1 MRSASLRA
9 AFGCLLAFLIL
20 VRPAISASLRLSRF
34 TRLLCRFFFV
44 LLSLSVSAEDTN
56 SFKPDAFLSRYCLD
70 CHDGDVKKGD
80 RRLDDLPLKVGTD
93 IAIAER
99 WQEVLHQLQ
108 LGEMPPAKKKQP
120 TDEERRALLAWIE
133 EQLIQAQSSAQDR
146 GGKVVHRRLS
156 RAEYLHTMQDLFGFA
171 SDFDPTTS
179 FPGDEELEG
188 FRNIGSALRT
198 SRHHLEQYL
207 KAADAVLDHAYDLA
221 DVNGKP
227 EAKQWKDSADKL
239 SGLNDAFGLG
249 VINAEK
255 AKGPAYIHLSH
266 GLRNQELIFDSKLF
280 LSRLGDTGV
289 PHSGWYEVEVEATAA
304 NRHHP
309 YGKDLMLGGLTA
321 YYEDMKSYYD
331 ESQPMQL
338 GIGRQG
344 EGIKGNGWRLI
355 PPNIIHATELPDD
368 RYTTVRARIWL
379 DRGTVPY
386 LSWIDGPPKGTRGQ
400 FISTKL
406 YKYDSSVPKIE
417 KQVWANLA
425 LRAERDKLYKH
436 LYQGP
441 EVRVHYWQVT
451 GPMRDDKPHPVRS
464 LLFAK
469 IAPDEKQ
476 IEPKRLQTELQALA
490 SRLFRREVT
499 GEDIAPYASAVQK
512 RLDGKTRY
520 ADAARPVFKALLCS
534 SEFLFLTEFSDED
547 HQTVGQ
553 SDKETNG
560 QPVAPS
566 PHPIVSLSPHQLA
579 TRLSYFL
586 TAGPPD
592 DKLRSI
598 ANKGALDAK
607 AIITETDRLLDSPR
621 GDRFLRLFTEQWL
634 GLNKLGTMP
643 PSKETFPAYHI
654 DRLEP
659 AMKEETW
666 RFIAELIRTNQ
677 PVTALVDADFTYLN
691 AGLARL
697 YGMDQAFEKQLGKRD
712 DNETIRQGDNETTS
726 PKDLGPSDSNPV
738 SPSPPL
744 IVSPS
749 GLLRISLPADSP
761 RRGLL
766 GQASI
771 LTITANG
778 VETSPVKR
786 GVWLLEKLFGTPP
799 SPPPPDVPPIE
810 PDIRGATTIRQQL
823 EKHRSV
829 QACADCHAK
838 IDPLGFAMEA
848 YDPIGH
854 FRSAYPNGAAID
866 TTGEYRG
873 QPINSPADIRA
884 YLTKHPDL
892 LAQNLAHRL
901 LTYALGRPLGFTDQ
915 PALRR
920 LQADWKAKDHTLRE
934 LIHLITTSELMR
946 QP

>member
-1 MRSASLRA
+1 MEYWSAVFELSITPPLHRSCLALFLGMVLSTLHA
-9 AFGCLLAFLIL
+9 AD
-20 VRPAISASLRLSRF
+20 PAPL
-34 TRLLCRFFFV
+34 
-44 LLSLSVSAEDTN
+44 
-56 SFKPDAFLSRYCLD
+56 KPEAFLSRYCLD
-70 CHDGDVKKGD
+70 CHDADVQKGD

-99 WQEVLHQLQ
+99 WQEVLHQIQ

-133 EQLIQAQSSAQDR
+133 EQLIHAQTSAQDR
-146 GGKVVHRRLS
+146 GGQVVHRRLS
-156 RAEYLHTMQDLFGFA
+156 RAEYLHTMQDVFGFA
-171 SDFDPTTS
+171 GDFDPTAS

-188 FRNIGSALRT
+188 FHNIGSALRT

-207 KAADAVLDHAYDLA
+207 KAADAVLDHVYDLA

-227 EAKQWKDSADKL
+227 EAKQWKDSADKMR
-239 SGLNDAFGLG
+239 GLNDAFGLG
-249 VINAEK
+249 VISAEK

-309 YGKDLMLGGLTA
+309 YGKDLMLGGMA
-321 YYEDMKSYYD
+321 PYYKDMKSYYD

-344 EGIKGNGWRLI
+344 EGMKGNGWRLI

-368 RYTTVRARIWL
+368 RYITVRARIWL

-386 LSWIDGPPKGTRGQ
+386 LSWIDGPPKGTRGN

-406 YKYDSSVPKIE
+406 YKYDRSVPKIE
-417 KQVWANLA
+417 RHVWENLA
-425 LRAERDKLYKH
+425 LRAERDKLYRH

-451 GPMRDDKPHPVRS
+451 GPMRDDKVHPARS
-464 LLFAK
+464 LLFAS

-476 IEPKRLQTELQALA
+476 IEPARLQSELEALA
-490 SRLFRREVT
+490 SRLFRRDVT
-499 GEDIAPYASAVQK
+499 SDDIAPYVSALQK
-512 RLDGKTRY
+512 GLDGKTRY
-520 ADAARPVFKALLCS
+520 TDAARPVFKALLCS
-534 SEFLFLTEFSDED
+534 SEFLFLTEPESAAK
-547 HQTVGQ
+547 TI
-553 SDKETNG
+553 T
-560 QPVAPS
+560 
-566 PHPIVSLSPHQLA
+566 PIQLA

-592 DKLRSI
+592 DKLRSM
-598 ANKGALDAK
+598 ANKSALDTK
-607 AIITETDRLLDSPR
+607 AIITETDRLLESPR

-666 RFIAELIRTNQ
+666 RFIAELIRTNK

-697 YGMDQAFEKQLGKRD
+697 YELP
-712 DNETIRQGDNETTS
+712 TVSGDH
-726 PKDLGPSDSNPV
+726 LQRV
-738 SPSPPL
+738 
-744 IVSPS
+744 
-749 GLLRISLPADSP
+749 SLPADSP

-838 IDPLGFAMEA
+838 IDPLGFALEA

-854 FRSAYPNGAAID
+854 FRIAYPNGAAID
-866 TTGEYRG
+866 TTGDYRG

-915 PALRR
+915 PAIRR
-920 LQADWKAKDHTLRE
+920 LQAEWKAKGYALRE
-934 LIHLITTSELMR
+934 LIQLITTSEWMR

>member
-1 MRSASLRA
+1 MNGWCSMPRSFQNYAGGLCSLVVIA
-9 AFGCLLAFLIL
+9 
-20 VRPAISASLRLSRF
+20 
-34 TRLLCRFFFV
+34 
-44 LLSLSVSAEDTN
+44 LSLLN
-56 SFKPDAFLSRYCLD
+56 STPLPAADEAQVKPDAFLSRYCLG
-70 CHDGDVKKGD
+70 CHGTNEQKGD
-80 RRLDDLPLKVGTD
+80 RRFDNLPTTVGID
-93 IAIAER
+93 VAIGER

-108 LGEMPPAKKKQP
+108 LGEMPPSDEQQP
-120 TDEERRALLAWIE
+120 TDDERRAMVAWIE
-133 EQLIQAQSSAQDR
+133 EQVTKAQSVQQDR
-146 GGKVVHRRLS
+146 GGQVVHRRLS
-156 RAEYLHTMQDLFGFA
+156 RAEYLNTIKDLFGFDG
-171 SDFDPTTS
+171 DFDPTTS
-179 FPGDEELEG
+179 FPGDEELDG
-188 FRNIGSALRT
+188 FRNIGSVLRS

-207 KAADAVLDHAYDLA
+207 KAADAVLQQAYDLA
-221 DVNGKP
+221 DVDGTPKVQ
-227 EAKQWKDSADKL
+227 EWKDSADDRR
-239 SGLNDAFGLG
+239 GLNDAFGLG
-249 VINAEK
+249 VISEEK
-255 AKGPAYIHLSH
+255 ANGPAYIHLSH

-280 LSRLGDTGV
+280 LSKLGDTGV
-289 PHSGWYEVEVEATAA
+289 PHSGWYDVEIEATAA

-309 YGKDLMLGGLTA
+309 YGKDLMLGGMSS
-321 YYEDMKSYYD
+321 YYKDLKAYYD

-344 EGIKGNGWRLI
+344 EGVKGNGWRLI
-355 PPNIIHATELPDD
+355 PPNIVHATELPDD
-368 RYTTVRARIWL
+368 RYVTVRAPVWL

-386 LSWIDGPPKGTRGQ
+386 LSWLDGPPKGTRSS

-406 YKYDSSVPKIE
+406 DKYDSSVPKIE
-417 KQVWANLA
+417 KHIWGNLA
-425 LRAERDKLYKH
+425 LRAERDKLYQH

-441 EVRVHYWQVT
+441 EIRVRYWQVT
-451 GPMRDDKPHPVRS
+451 GPMRDDKPHRSRS
-464 LLFAK
+464 LLFENIK
-469 IAPDEKQ
+469 PDEKQ
-476 IEPKRLQTELQALA
+476 IDDARLQVELQRLA
-490 SRLFRREVT
+490 SRLFRREV
-499 GEDIAPYASAVQK
+499 GSEDIAPYVSAVKK

-534 SEFLFLTEFSDED
+534 SEFLFLTEP
-547 HQTVGQ
+547 QT
-553 SDKETNG
+553 DAKAIT
-560 QPVAPS
+560 PM
-566 PHPIVSLSPHQLA
+566 QLA

-592 DKLRSI
+592 DELRTL
-598 ANKGALDAK
+598 AAKGLLDAA
-607 AIITETDRLLDSPR
+607 AIRKETDRMLDSSR

-643 PSKETFPAYHI
+643 PAKETFPSYHI

-677 PVTALVDADFTYLN
+677 PVTALVDTDFTYVN

-697 YGMDQAFEKQLGKRD
+697 YELPEVR
-712 DNETIRQGDNETTS
+712 GDR
-726 PKDLGPSDSNPV
+726 LQRV
-738 SPSPPL
+738 
-744 IVSPS
+744 
-749 GLLRISLPADSP
+749 SLPNDSP

-766 GQASI
+766 GHASV

-778 VETSPVKR
+778 VETSPVTR

-823 EKHRSV
+823 EKHRNV

-838 IDPLGFAMEA
+838 IDPLGYALEA

-873 QPINSPADIRA
+873 QTISSPADIRT
-884 YLTKHPDL
+884 YLVDHPDL
-892 LAQNLAHRL
+892 LAHNLAHRL
-901 LTYALGRPLGFTDQ
+901 LTYALGRPLGFADQ

-920 LQADWKAKDHTLRE
+920 LQSDWKAKNYILRE
-934 LIHLITTSELMR
+934 LIHLIAISDLLR

>member
-1 MRSASLRA
+1 MRFYL
-9 AFGCLLAFLIL
+9 
-20 VRPAISASLRLSRF
+20 AISVVFAS
-34 TRLLCRFFFV
+34 TLCAADTT
-44 LLSLSVSAEDTN
+44 SL
-56 SFKPDAFLSRYCLD
+56 KPDAFLSRYCLD
-70 CHDGDVKKGD
+70 CHDADVQKGD
-80 RRLDDLPLKVGTD
+80 RRLDDLPLTVGTD
-93 IAIAER
+93 IAVAER
-99 WQEVLHQLQ
+99 WQEVLHQIQ

-120 TDEERRALLAWIE
+120 SNEERRALLAWID
-133 EQLIQAQSSAQDR
+133 EQLIHAQSSAQDR
-146 GGKVVHRRLS
+146 GGHVVHRRLS
-156 RAEYLHTMQDLFGFA
+156 RAEYLHTVQDLFGFA
-171 SDFDPTTS
+171 GDFDPTAS

-188 FRNIGSALRT
+188 FHNIGSALRT

-227 EAKQWKDSADKL
+227 EANQWKDSADKMRD
-239 SGLNDAFGLG
+239 LNDAFGLG
-249 VINAEK
+249 VISAEK

-309 YGKDLMLGGLTA
+309 YGKDLMLGGLMP
-321 YYEDMKSYYD
+321 YYKDMKSYYD

-344 EGIKGNGWRLI
+344 QGMKGNGWRLI
-355 PPNIIHATELPDD
+355 PPNIVHSTELPDD

-386 LSWIDGPPKGTRGQ
+386 ISWIDGPPKGTRGN

-406 YKYDSSVPKIE
+406 YKYDRSVPKIE
-417 KQVWANLA
+417 KHVWENLA
-425 LRAERDKLYKH
+425 LRAERDKLYQH

-451 GPMRDDKPHPVRS
+451 GPMRDDKVHPARS
-464 LLFAK
+464 LLFAS

-476 IEPKRLQTELQALA
+476 IEPARLQSELEALA
-490 SRLFRREVT
+490 SRLFRRDVT
-499 GEDIAPYASAVQK
+499 SDDIAPYVSALQK
-512 RLDGKTRY
+512 GLDGKTRY
-520 ADAARPVFKALLCS
+520 TDAARPIFKALLCS
-534 SEFLFLTEFSDED
+534 SEFLFLTEPESAAKTITPM
-547 HQTVGQ
+547 Q
-553 SDKETNG
+553 
-560 QPVAPS
+560 
-566 PHPIVSLSPHQLA
+566 IA

-592 DKLRSI
+592 DTLRSI
-598 ANKGALDAK
+598 ATKGALDAK

-666 RFIAELIRTNQ
+666 RFIAELIRSNKS
-677 PVTALVDADFTYLN
+677 VTALVDADFTYLN

-697 YGMDQAFEKQLGKRD
+697 YELP
-712 DNETIRQGDNETTS
+712 NVSGDH
-726 PKDLGPSDSNPV
+726 V
-738 SPSPPL
+738 Q
-744 IVSPS
+744 
-749 GLLRISLPADSP
+749 RFSLPADSP

-799 SPPPPDVPPIE
+799 SPPPPDVPTIE

-838 IDPLGFAMEA
+838 IDPLGFALEA

-854 FRSAYPNGAAID
+854 FRIAYPNGAAID
-866 TTGEYRG
+866 TTGDYRG

-915 PALRR
+915 PAIRR
-920 LQADWKAKDHTLRE
+920 LQAEWKAKGYALRE
-934 LIHLITTSELMR
+934 LIQLITTSEWMR

>member
-1 MRSASLRA
+1 MTQI
-9 AFGCLLAFLIL
+9 LL
-20 VRPAISASLRLSRF
+20 PP
-34 TRLLCRFFFV
+34 FFC
-44 LLSLSVSAEDTN
+44 LSVFALMSISLKAADTTPL
-56 SFKPDAFLSRYCLD
+56 KPDAFLSLYCLD
-70 CHDGDVKKGD
+70 CHDADVQKGD

-99 WQEVLHQLQ
+99 WQEVLHQIQ

-120 TDEERRALLAWIE
+120 TDEERRTLLAWIE
-133 EQLIQAQSSAQDR
+133 EQLMQAQTSARTR
-146 GGKVVHRRLS
+146 GGSVVHRRLS
-156 RAEYLHTMQDLFGFA
+156 RAEYLHTVQDVFGFA
-171 SDFDPTTS
+171 GDFDPTAN

-188 FRNIGSALRT
+188 FHNIGSALRT

-207 KAADAVLDHAYDLA
+207 KAADAVLDHVYDLA
-221 DVNGKP
+221 DVNGIP
-227 EAKQWKDSADKL
+227 EAKQWKDSADKMR
-239 SGLNDAFGLG
+239 GLNDAFGLG
-249 VINAEK
+249 VISAEK

-309 YGKDLMLGGLTA
+309 YGKDLMLGGLTP
-321 YYEDMKSYYD
+321 YYKDMKSYYD

-344 EGIKGNGWRLI
+344 EGMKGNGWRLI
-355 PPNIIHATELPDD
+355 PPNIVHATELPDD
-368 RYTTVRARIWL
+368 RYITVRARIWL

-386 LSWIDGPPKGTRGQ
+386 ISWIDGPPKGTRGQ

-406 YKYDSSVPKIE
+406 YKYDRSVPKID
-417 KQVWANLA
+417 KHVWENLA
-425 LRAERDKLYKH
+425 LRAERDKLYQH

-441 EVRVHYWQVT
+441 EVRVHYWQIT
-451 GPMRDDKPHPVRS
+451 GPMRDDKVHPARS
-464 LLFAK
+464 LLFTH

-534 SEFLFLTEFSDED
+534 SEFLFLTEFTQDN
-547 HQTVGQ
+547 QTEGQ

-592 DKLRSI
+592 DTLRSLA
-598 ANKGALDAK
+598 ANGPLDAK

-666 RFIAELIRTNQ
+666 RFIAELIRTNK

-697 YGMDQAFEKQLGKRD
+697 YELP
-712 DNETIRQGDNETTS
+712 NVSGDH
-726 PKDLGPSDSNPV
+726 V
-738 SPSPPL
+738 QR
-744 IVSPS
+744 V
-749 GLLRISLPADSP
+749 SLPADSP

-766 GQASI
+766 GHASI

-823 EKHRSV
+823 EKHRNV

-838 IDPLGFAMEA
+838 IDPLGFALEA

-873 QPINSPADIRA
+873 QPVNNPADIRA
-884 YLTKHPDL
+884 YLIKHPDL

-901 LTYALGRPLGFTDQ
+901 LTYALGRPLGFADQ
-915 PALRR
+915 PTLRR
-920 LQADWKAKDHTLRE
+920 LQADWKAKYHTLRE
-934 LIHLITTSELMR
+934 LIHLITTNELMH

>member
-1 MRSASLRA
+1 LLASLRDAFRFQSLSGGVA
-9 AFGCLLAFLIL
+9 ALNHRLMAWM
-20 VRPAISASLRLSRF
+20 PSASRRIRNPILLSPF
-34 TRLLCRFFFV
+34 LCRFFFV
-44 LLSLSVSAEDTN
+44 LLTIQLHAADPAPL
-56 SFKPDAFLSRYCLD
+56 KPDAFLSRYCLD
-70 CHDGDVKKGD
+70 CHDADVQKGD
-80 RRLDDLPLKVGTD
+80 RRLDDLPLKVGTN

-120 TDEERRALLAWIE
+120 TDDERRTLLAWIE
-133 EQLIQAQSSAQDR
+133 EQLMLAQTTARTR
-146 GGKVVHRRLS
+146 GGSVVHRRLS

-171 SDFDPTTS
+171 GDFDPTAS

-188 FRNIGSALRT
+188 FHNIGSALRT
-198 SRHHLEQYL
+198 SRHHLEQHL
-207 KAADAVLDHAYDLA
+207 KAADAVLVHAYDLA

-227 EAKQWKDSADKL
+227 EAKQWKDSADKMR
-239 SGLNDAFGLG
+239 GLNDAFGLG
-249 VINAEK
+249 VISAEK

-309 YGKDLMLGGLTA
+309 YGKDLMLGGMA
-321 YYEDMKSYYD
+321 PYYKDMKSYYD

-344 EGIKGNGWRLI
+344 EGMKGNGWRLI

-368 RYTTVRARIWL
+368 RYITVRARIWL

-386 LSWIDGPPKGTRGQ
+386 LSWIDGPPKGTRGN

-406 YKYDSSVPKIE
+406 YKYDRSVPKIE
-417 KQVWANLA
+417 RHVWENLA
-425 LRAERDKLYKH
+425 LRAERDKLYRH

-451 GPMRDDKPHPVRS
+451 GPMRDDKPHPART
-464 LLFAK
+464 LLFPH

-476 IEPKRLQTELQALA
+476 IEPARLQSELQSLA
-490 SRLFRREVT
+490 NRLFRRDVT
-499 GEDIAPYASAVQK
+499 SDDIAPYASALQK

-534 SEFLFLTEFSDED
+534 SEFLFLTEPESAAK
-547 HQTVGQ
+547 TI
-553 SDKETNG
+553 T
-560 QPVAPS
+560 PM
-566 PHPIVSLSPHQLA
+566 QLA

-598 ANKGALDAK
+598 ATKGPLDAK

-666 RFIAELIRTNQ
+666 HLIAELIRTNK

-697 YGMDQAFEKQLGKRD
+697 YELP
-712 DNETIRQGDNETTS
+712 NVSGDH
-726 PKDLGPSDSNPV
+726 LQRV
-738 SPSPPL
+738 
-744 IVSPS
+744 
-749 GLLRISLPADSP
+749 SLPADSP

-838 IDPLGFAMEA
+838 IDPLGFALEA

-873 QPINSPADIRA
+873 QPVNNPADIRA
-884 YLTKHPDL
+884 YLIKHPDL

-901 LTYALGRPLGFTDQ
+901 LTYALGRPLGFADQ

>member
-1 MRSASLRA
+1 MRVHLVTFLVIASNTLHAAETASL
-9 AFGCLLAFLIL
+9 
-20 VRPAISASLRLSRF
+20 
-34 TRLLCRFFFV
+34 
-44 LLSLSVSAEDTN
+44 
-56 SFKPDAFLSRYCLD
+56 KPDAFLSRYCLS
-70 CHDGDVKKGD
+70 CHDADVQKGD
-80 RRLDDLPLKVGTD
+80 RRLDDLPLNVGTD
-93 IAIAER
+93 RAIAER

-120 TDEERRALLAWIE
+120 TDDERRALLAWID
-133 EQLIQAQSSAQDR
+133 EQLIHAQSSAHDR
-146 GGKVVHRRLS
+146 GGHVVHRRLS
-156 RAEYLHTMQDLFGFA
+156 RAEYLHTIQDLFGFDG
-171 SDFDPTTS
+171 DFDPTTS

-221 DVNGKP
+221 EVNGKP
-227 EAKQWKDSADKL
+227 EAKQWKDSADKMRA
-239 SGLNDAFGLG
+239 LNDAFGLG
-249 VINAEK
+249 VVSAEK
-255 AKGPAYIHLSH
+255 AKGPPYIHLSH

-280 LSRLGDTGV
+280 LNGLGDTGV
-289 PHSGWYEVEVEATAA
+289 PYSGWYDVEVEATAA

-309 YGKDLMLGGLTA
+309 YGKDLMLGNLA
-321 YYEDMKSYYD
+321 PYYKDMKSYYD

-344 EGIKGNGWRLI
+344 EGMKGNGWRLI
-355 PPNIIHATELPDD
+355 PPNIIHSTELPDD

-400 FISTKL
+400 FISLKL
-406 YKYDSSVPKIE
+406 YKYDPSVPKIE
-417 KQVWANLA
+417 KHVWENLA
-425 LRAERDKLYKH
+425 QRAERDKLYQH
-436 LYQGP
+436 LYKGP
-441 EVRVHYWQVT
+441 EVRVHYWQIT
-451 GPMRDDKPHPVRS
+451 GPLRDDKQHPARS
-464 LLFAK
+464 LLFANIK
-469 IAPDEKQ
+469 PDEKQ
-476 IEPKRLQTELQALA
+476 IEPVRLQTELQGLA
-490 SRLFRREVT
+490 SRLFRRDVT
-499 GEDIAPYASAVQK
+499 GEDIAPFASALQK

-534 SEFLFLTEFSDED
+534 SEFLFLSEP
-547 HQTVGQ
+547 Q
-553 SDKETNG
+553 SDAKTI
-560 QPVAPS
+560 S
-566 PHPIVSLSPHQLA
+566 SMQLA
-579 TRLSYFL
+579 TRISYFL
-586 TAGPPD
+586 NAGPPD
-592 DKLRSI
+592 DSLRSL
-598 ANKGALDAK
+598 ASKGPLSAK
-607 AIITETDRLLDSPR
+607 SIITETDRLLDSPR

-643 PSKETFPAYHI
+643 PSKETYPAYHI

-659 AMKEETW
+659 AMREETW
-666 RFIAELIRTNQ
+666 RFIAELIRSNK

-691 AGLARL
+691 ARLARL
-697 YGMDQAFEKQLGKRD
+697 YELP
-712 DNETIRQGDNETTS
+712 NVSGDH
-726 PKDLGPSDSNPV
+726 LQRV
-738 SPSPPL
+738 
-744 IVSPS
+744 
-749 GLLRISLPADSP
+749 SLPADSP

-766 GQASI
+766 GHASI
-771 LTITANG
+771 LTVTANG

-799 SPPPPDVPPIE
+799 SPPPPNVPPIE

-838 IDPLGFAMEA
+838 IDPLGFALEA

-873 QPINSPADIRA
+873 QPVNNPADIRA
-884 YLTKHPDL
+884 YLIKHPDL

-915 PALRR
+915 PAIRR
-920 LQADWKAKDHTLRE
+920 LQANWKAKGLTLRE

>member
-1 MRSASLRA
+1 MR
-9 AFGCLLAFLIL
+9 FCLFAFLVL
-20 VRPAISASLRLSRF
+20 ASSTLHAADAN
-34 TRLLCRFFFV
+34 
-44 LLSLSVSAEDTN
+44 SL
-56 SFKPDAFLSRYCLD
+56 KPDAFLSRYCLS
-70 CHDGDVKKGD
+70 CHDADVQKGD
-80 RRLDDLPLKVGTD
+80 RRLDDLPLNVGTD
-93 IAIAER
+93 RAIAER

-120 TDEERRALLAWIE
+120 TDDERRALLAWID
-133 EQLIQAQSSAQDR
+133 EQLIHAQSSAQDR
-146 GGKVVHRRLS
+146 GGHVVHRRLS
-156 RAEYLHTMQDLFGFA
+156 RAEYLHTMQDLFGFDG
-171 SDFDPTTS
+171 DFDPTTS

-227 EAKQWKDSADKL
+227 EAKQWKDSADKMR
-239 SGLNDAFGLG
+239 GLNDAFGLG
-249 VINAEK
+249 VISAEK

-289 PHSGWYEVEVEATAA
+289 THSGWYEVEVEATAA

-309 YGKDLMLGGLTA
+309 YGKDLMLGGLA
-321 YYEDMKSYYD
+321 SYYKDMKSYYD

-344 EGIKGNGWRLI
+344 EGMKGNGWRLI

-368 RYTTVRARIWL
+368 RYITVRARIWL

-386 LSWIDGPPKGTRGQ
+386 ISWIDGPPKGTRGN

-406 YKYDSSVPKIE
+406 YKYDPSVPKIE
-417 KQVWANLA
+417 KHVWENLA
-425 LRAERDKLYKH
+425 LRAERDKLYRH

-451 GPMRDDKPHPVRS
+451 GPMRDDKVHPARS
-464 LLFAK
+464 LLFAG

-476 IEPKRLQTELQALA
+476 IEPARLQTELEALA
-490 SRLFRREVT
+490 SRLFRREVK
-499 GEDIAPYASAVQK
+499 GDDIAPYASALQK

-534 SEFLFLTEFSDED
+534 SEFLFLTEPESDAK
-547 HQTVGQ
+547 TI
-553 SDKETNG
+553 T
-560 QPVAPS
+560 PM
-566 PHPIVSLSPHQLA
+566 QLA

-592 DKLRSI
+592 DRLRSL
-598 ANKGALDAK
+598 ASKGPLDAK
-607 AIITETDRLLDSPR
+607 AIRRETDRLLDSPR

-659 AMKEETW
+659 AMREETW

-697 YGMDQAFEKQLGKRD
+697 YELP
-712 DNETIRQGDNETTS
+712 N
-726 PKDLGPSDSNPV
+726 V
-738 SPSPPL
+738 SVDHL
-744 IVSPS
+744 QRV
-749 GLLRISLPADSP
+749 SLPADSS

-799 SPPPPDVPPIE
+799 SPPPPNVPPIE

-838 IDPLGFAMEA
+838 IDPLGFALEA

-866 TTGEYRG
+866 TSGDYRG

-884 YLTKHPDL
+884 YLVKHPDL

-915 PALRR
+915 PVLRR
-920 LQADWKAKDHTLRE
+920 LQADWKAKGHALRE
-934 LIHLITTSELMR
+934 LIHLITTSDLMR

>member
-1 MRSASLRA
+1 MAVLTSPAVHA
-9 AFGCLLAFLIL
+9 A
-20 VRPAISASLRLSRF
+20 
-34 TRLLCRFFFV
+34 
-44 LLSLSVSAEDTN
+44 DTAPL
-56 SFKPDAFLSRYCLD
+56 KPDAFLSRYCVD
-70 CHDGDVKKGD
+70 CHDGDVQKGD
-80 RRLDDLPLKVGTD
+80 RRLDDLPLSVGTD
-93 IAIAER
+93 LAVAER

-120 TDEERRALLAWIE
+120 TDEERRALFVWIE
-133 EQLIQAQSSAQDR
+133 EQLTLAQSAAQSR
-146 GGKVVHRRLS
+146 GGSVVHRRLS
-156 RAEYLHTMQDLFGFA
+156 GAEYLHTMQDLFGFDG
-171 SDFDPTTS
+171 DFDPTTG

-188 FRNIGSALRT
+188 LRNIGSALRT

-227 EAKQWKDSADKL
+227 EAKQWKDSAETMRP
-239 SGLNDAFGLG
+239 LNDAFGLG
-249 VINAEK
+249 VISAEK

-309 YGKDLMLGGLTA
+309 YGKDLMLGGLA
-321 YYEDMKSYYD
+321 PYYKDMKSYYD

-344 EGIKGNGWRLI
+344 EGMKGNGWRLI
-355 PPNIIHATELPDD
+355 PPNIIHSTELPDD
-368 RYTTVRARIWL
+368 RYITVRARIWL

-400 FISTKL
+400 FVSTKL
-406 YKYDSSVPKIE
+406 YKYDPSVPKIE
-417 KQVWANLA
+417 KQVWENLA
-425 LRAERDKLYKH
+425 LRAERDKLYRH

-441 EVRVHYWQVT
+441 EIRVHYWQIT
-451 GPMRDDKPHPVRS
+451 GPMRAHEMHPARS
-464 LLFAK
+464 LLFAN
-469 IAPDEKQ
+469 IAPEEKQ
-476 IEPKRLQTELQALA
+476 IELARLQSELQGLA
-490 SRLFRREVT
+490 SRIFRRDVKV
-499 GEDIAPYASAVQK
+499 EDIAPYASAVQK
-512 RLDGKTRY
+512 LLDGKTRY

-534 SEFLFLTEFSDED
+534 SEFLFLTEFAED
-547 HQTVGQ
+547 NQTGAQ

-560 QPVAPS
+560 QPVSSS
-566 PHPIVSLSPHQLA
+566 PHPIVSLSPQQLA

-592 DKLRSI
+592 ETLRSL
-598 ANKGALDAK
+598 AAKGPLDAK
-607 AIITETDRLLDSPR
+607 VILTETDRLLDSPR

-666 RFIAELIRTNQ
+666 RFIAELIRANQ

-691 AGLARL
+691 AGLAKL
-697 YGMDQAFEKQLGKRD
+697 YELPNVSGDQVQR
-712 DNETIRQGDNETTS
+712 
-726 PKDLGPSDSNPV
+726 V
-738 SPSPPL
+738 
-744 IVSPS
+744 
-749 GLLRISLPADSP
+749 SLPADSP

-771 LTITANG
+771 LTVTANG

-838 IDPLGFAMEA
+838 IDPLGFALEA
-848 YDPIGH
+848 YDPIGQ

-866 TTGEYRG
+866 TSGDYRG
-873 QPINSPADIRA
+873 QPIKSAADIRA
-884 YLTKHPDL
+884 FLVKHPDL
-892 LAQNLAHRL
+892 LAHNLGHRL
-901 LTYALGRPLGFTDQ
+901 LTYALGRPLGLADQ

-920 LQADWKAKDHTLRE
+920 LQSDWKAKGYPLRE

>member
-1 MRSASLRA
+1 MKRIQTDITGRNGVMEYGSAVFQLSITPPLHRSCLALFLGMVLSTLHA
-9 AFGCLLAFLIL
+9 AD
-20 VRPAISASLRLSRF
+20 PAP
-34 TRLLCRFFFV
+34 
-44 LLSLSVSAEDTN
+44 
-56 SFKPDAFLSRYCLD
+56 FKPDAFLSRYCLD
-70 CHDGDVKKGD
+70 CHDGDVQKGD

-99 WQEVLHQLQ
+99 WQEVLHQIQ

-120 TDEERRALLAWIE
+120 TDEERRTLLAWID
-133 EQLIQAQSSAQDR
+133 EQLIHAQTSAQDR
-146 GGKVVHRRLS
+146 GGHVVHRRLS

-171 SDFDPTTS
+171 GDFDPTTS

-207 KAADAVLDHAYDLA
+207 KAADAVLDHVYDLA
-221 DVNGKP
+221 DVKGKP
-227 EAKQWKDSADKL
+227 EAKQWKDSADKMRD
-239 SGLNDAFGLG
+239 LNDAFGLG
-249 VINAEK
+249 VISAEK

-304 NRHHP
+304 NRHHQ
-309 YGKDLMLGGLTA
+309 YGKDLMLGGLTP
-321 YYEDMKSYYD
+321 YYKDMKSYYD

-344 EGIKGNGWRLI
+344 EGMKGNGWRLI

-368 RYTTVRARIWL
+368 RYTTVRTRIWL

-386 LSWIDGPPKGTRGQ
+386 ISWIDGPPKGTRGN

-406 YKYDSSVPKIE
+406 YKYDPSVPKID
-417 KQVWANLA
+417 KHVWENLA
-425 LRAERDKLYKH
+425 LRAERDKLYRH

-441 EVRVHYWQVT
+441 EMRVHYWQVT
-451 GPMRDDKPHPVRS
+451 GPMRDDKVHPARS

-476 IEPKRLQTELQALA
+476 IEPARLQTELQVLA
-490 SRLFRREVT
+490 SRLFRREVNV
-499 GEDIAPYASAVQK
+499 EDIAPFASAVQK

-534 SEFLFLTEFSDED
+534 SEFLFLTEPESDAK
-547 HQTVGQ
+547 TIM
-553 SDKETNG
+553 
-560 QPVAPS
+560 PM
-566 PHPIVSLSPHQLA
+566 QLA

-592 DKLRSI
+592 DKLRSL

-607 AIITETDRLLDSPR
+607 AINTETDRMLGSPR
-621 GDRFLRLFTEQWL
+621 GDRFMRLFTEQWL

-643 PSKETFPAYHI
+643 PSKETFAAYHI

-666 RFIAELIRTNQ
+666 RFIAELIRSNK

-691 AGLARL
+691 AGLAKL
-697 YGMDQAFEKQLGKRD
+697 YELP
-712 DNETIRQGDNETTS
+712 NVSGDH
-726 PKDLGPSDSNPV
+726 V
-738 SPSPPL
+738 QR
-744 IVSPS
+744 V
-749 GLLRISLPADSP
+749 SLPADSP

-829 QACADCHAK
+829 QACTDCHAK
-838 IDPLGFAMEA
+838 IDPLGFALEA

-884 YLTKHPDL
+884 YLIKHPDL

-901 LTYALGRPLGFTDQ
+901 LTYALGRPLGFADQ
-915 PALRR
+915 IALRR
-920 LQADWKAKDHTLRE
+920 LQADWKAKDHTLRD
-934 LIHLITTSELMR
+934 LIHLITTNELMR

>member
-1 MRSASLRA
+1 
-9 AFGCLLAFLIL
+9 
-20 VRPAISASLRLSRF
+20 LSPF
-34 TRLLCRFFFV
+34 FCRFFFV
-44 LLSLSVSAEDTN
+44 LLSLSVSAKDTN

-70 CHDGDVKKGD
+70 CHDADVQKGD
-80 RRLDDLPLKVGTD
+80 RRLDDLPLTVGTD

-120 TDEERRALLAWIE
+120 TDDERRALLAWIE
-133 EQLIQAQSSAQDR
+133 DQLIHAQTSAQDR
-146 GGKVVHRRLS
+146 GGQVVHRRLS
-156 RAEYLHTMQDLFGFA
+156 RAEYLHTMQDLFGFDG
-171 SDFDPTTS
+171 DFDPTTS

-207 KAADAVLDHAYDLA
+207 KAADAVLDHIYDLA
-221 DVNGKP
+221 DVKGKP
-227 EAKQWKDSADKL
+227 EAKQWKDSADKMRD
-239 SGLNDAFGLG
+239 LNDAFGLG
-249 VINAEK
+249 VISAEK

-289 PHSGWYEVEVEATAA
+289 PHSGWYEVEVEAIAA

-309 YGKDLMLGGLTA
+309 YGKDLMLGGLTP
-321 YYEDMKSYYD
+321 YYKDLKSYYD
-331 ESQPMQL
+331 ESLPMQL

-344 EGIKGNGWRLI
+344 EGMKGNGWRLI
-355 PPNIIHATELPDD
+355 PPNIIHATALPDD

-406 YKYDSSVPKIE
+406 YKYDSSVPKID
-417 KQVWANLA
+417 KHVWGNLA
-425 LRAERDKLYKH
+425 LRAERDKLYRH

-451 GPMRDDKPHPVRS
+451 GPIRDDKPHPVRS
-464 LLFAK
+464 LLFAS

-476 IEPKRLQTELQALA
+476 IEPARLQTELQSLA

-534 SEFLFLTEFSDED
+534 SEFLFLTEFTED
-547 HQTVGQ
+547 NQTEGQ

-560 QPVAPS
+560 QPVSPP

-592 DKLRSI
+592 DTLRSL
-598 ANKGALDAK
+598 AAKGPLDAK
-607 AIITETDRLLDSPR
+607 AIITETGRLLDSPR

-643 PSKETFPAYHI
+643 PAKETFPAYHI

-666 RFIAELIRTNQ
+666 RCIAELIRTNQ

-697 YGMDQAFEKQLGKRD
+697 YELP
-712 DNETIRQGDNETTS
+712 NVSGDH
-726 PKDLGPSDSNPV
+726 LQRV
-738 SPSPPL
+738 
-744 IVSPS
+744 
-749 GLLRISLPADSP
+749 SLPADSP

-838 IDPLGFAMEA
+838 IDPLGFALEA

-873 QPINSPADIRA
+873 QPISSPADIRA

-920 LQADWKAKDHTLRE
+920 LHADWKAKDHTLRE

-946 QP
+946 QR

>member
-1 MRSASLRA
+1 
-9 AFGCLLAFLIL
+9 
-20 VRPAISASLRLSRF
+20 
-34 TRLLCRFFFV
+34 
-44 LLSLSVSAEDTN
+44 
-56 SFKPDAFLSRYCLD
+56 
-70 CHDGDVKKGD
+70 
-80 RRLDDLPLKVGTD
+80 
-93 IAIAER
+93 
-99 WQEVLHQLQ
+99 
-108 LGEMPPAKKKQP
+108 MPPAKKKQP

-133 EQLIQAQSSAQDR
+133 GQLIHAQTSAQER
-146 GGKVVHRRLS
+146 GGQVVHRRLS
-156 RAEYLHTMQDLFGFA
+156 RAEYLHTMQDLFGFDG
-171 SDFDPTTS
+171 DFDPTTS

-188 FRNIGSALRT
+188 FHNIGSALRT

-221 DVNGKP
+221 EVNGKP
-227 EAKQWKDSADKL
+227 EAKQWKDSADKMR
-239 SGLNDAFGLG
+239 GLNDAFGLG
-249 VINAEK
+249 VISAEN
-255 AKGPAYIHLSH
+255 AKGHAYIHLSH

-280 LSRLGDTGV
+280 LSRLGDIGL

-309 YGKDLMLGGLTA
+309 YGKDLMLGGLTP
-321 YYEDMKSYYD
+321 YYKDLKSYYD

-344 EGIKGNGWRLI
+344 EGMKGNGWRLI
-355 PPNIIHATELPDD
+355 PPNIVHSTELPDD
-368 RYTTVRARIWL
+368 RYITVRARIWL

-406 YKYDSSVPKIE
+406 YKYDSTVPKIE
-417 KQVWANLA
+417 KHVWENLA
-425 LRAERDKLYKH
+425 LRAERDKLYQH

-441 EVRVHYWQVT
+441 EIRVRHWQIT
-451 GPMRDDKPHPVRS
+451 GPLRDEKPHPARS

-476 IEPKRLQTELQALA
+476 IEPDRLQTEWQTLA
-490 SRLFRREVT
+490 SRLFRREVSR
-499 GEDIAPYASAVQK
+499 EDIAPYVSAVQE

-534 SEFLFLTEFSDED
+534 SEFLFLTEFTEFTEFTED
-547 HQTVGQ
+547 NQTGGQ

-560 QPVAPS
+560 EPVSPS
-566 PHPIVSLSPHQLA
+566 LHPIVSLSPHQLA

-592 DKLRSI
+592 DAFRALAVNGSLEPDSI
-598 ANKGALDAK
+598 RR
-607 AIITETDRLLDSPR
+607 ETDRLLDSPR

-643 PSKETFPAYHI
+643 PAKETFPAYHI

-666 RFIAELIRTNQ
+666 RFIAELVRTDR

-697 YGMDQAFEKQLGKRD
+697 YELPEVR
-712 DNETIRQGDNETTS
+712 GDH
-726 PKDLGPSDSNPV
+726 LQRV
-738 SPSPPL
+738 
-744 IVSPS
+744 
-749 GLLRISLPADSP
+749 SLPADSP

-766 GQASI
+766 GQAGI

-778 VETSPVKR
+778 VETSPVTR

-823 EKHRSV
+823 EKHRNV
-829 QACADCHAK
+829 QACADCHDK
-838 IDPLGFAMEA
+838 IDPLGYTLEA
-848 YDPIGH
+848 YDPIGR
-854 FRSAYPNGAAID
+854 FRSVYPNGAAID

-873 QPINSPADIRA
+873 QPVNSPADIRA
-884 YLTKHPDL
+884 YLVEHPDL
-892 LAQNLAHRL
+892 LAHNLAHRL
-901 LTYALGRPLGFTDQ
+901 LTYALGRPLGFADQ

-920 LQADWKAKDHTLRE
+920 LQADWKAKGHTLRE

>member
-1 MRSASLRA
+1 MRFRPFTFLVLASSTLHA
-9 AFGCLLAFLIL
+9 AGT
-20 VRPAISASLRLSRF
+20 ISL
-34 TRLLCRFFFV
+34 
-44 LLSLSVSAEDTN
+44 
-56 SFKPDAFLSRYCLD
+56 KPEAFLSRYCLD
-70 CHDGDVKKGD
+70 CHDGDVQKGD

-120 TDEERRALLAWIE
+120 TDDERRALLAWIE
-133 EQLIQAQSSAQDR
+133 EQLIHAQTSAQDR
-146 GGKVVHRRLS
+146 GGQVVHRRLS
-156 RAEYLHTMQDLFGFA
+156 RAEYLHTMQDLFGFDG
-171 SDFDPTTS
+171 DFDPTTS

-221 DVNGKP
+221 DVKGKP
-227 EAKQWKDSADKL
+227 EAKQWKDSADKMR
-239 SGLNDAFGLG
+239 GLNDAFGLG
-249 VINAEK
+249 VISAEK

-309 YGKDLMLGGLTA
+309 YGKDLMLGGMA
-321 YYEDMKSYYD
+321 PYYKDMKSYYD

-344 EGIKGNGWRLI
+344 EGMKGNGWRLI

-368 RYTTVRARIWL
+368 RYITVRARIWL

-386 LSWIDGPPKGTRGQ
+386 LSWIDGPPKGTRGN

-406 YKYDSSVPKIE
+406 YKYDRSVPKIE
-417 KQVWANLA
+417 RHVWENLA
-425 LRAERDKLYKH
+425 LRAERDKLYRH

-451 GPMRDDKPHPVRS
+451 GPMRDDKPHPART

-476 IEPKRLQTELQALA
+476 IEPERLQTELQALA

-499 GEDIAPYASAVQK
+499 GDDIAPYASALQK

-534 SEFLFLTEFSDED
+534 SEFLFLTEPESNAK
-547 HQTVGQ
+547 TI
-553 SDKETNG
+553 T
-560 QPVAPS
+560 PM
-566 PHPIVSLSPHQLA
+566 QLA
-579 TRLSYFL
+579 ARLSYFL

-592 DKLRSI
+592 DTLRSL
-598 ANKGALDAK
+598 AVKGSLDAK

-621 GDRFLRLFTEQWL
+621 ADRFLRLFTEQWL

-666 RFIAELIRTNQ
+666 RFIAKLIRTNQ

-691 AGLARL
+691 AGLAKL
-697 YGMDQAFEKQLGKRD
+697 YELP
-712 DNETIRQGDNETTS
+712 NVSGDH
-726 PKDLGPSDSNPV
+726 V
-738 SPSPPL
+738 QR
-744 IVSPS
+744 V
-749 GLLRISLPADSP
+749 SLPADSP

-823 EKHRSV
+823 EKHRNV

-838 IDPLGFAMEA
+838 IDPLGFALEA

-873 QPINSPADIRA
+873 QPVNNPADIRA

-920 LQADWKAKDHTLRE
+920 LQADWKTKGYALRE
-934 LIHLITTSELMR
+934 LIHLIITSELMR
-946 QP
+946 QR

>member
-1 MRSASLRA
+1 MAWMPSASCLVYVALVLSPAVHA
-9 AFGCLLAFLIL
+9 A
-20 VRPAISASLRLSRF
+20 
-34 TRLLCRFFFV
+34 
-44 LLSLSVSAEDTN
+44 DTAPL
-56 SFKPDAFLSRYCLD
+56 KPDDFLSRYCLD
-70 CHDGDVKKGD
+70 CHDGDVQKGE
-80 RRLDDLPLKVGTD
+80 RRLDDLPLSVGTD

-120 TDEERRALLAWIE
+120 TDEERRALFVWIE
-133 EQLIQAQSSAQDR
+133 EQLTLAQSAAQSR
-146 GGKVVHRRLS
+146 GGGVVHRRLS
-156 RAEYLHTMQDLFGFA
+156 RAEYLHTVQDLFGFA
-171 SDFDPTTS
+171 GEFDPTTG

-188 FRNIGSALRT
+188 FRNIGSVLRT

-221 DVNGKP
+221 EVNGKP
-227 EAKQWKDSADKL
+227 AVKEWKDSAEEMR
-239 SGLNDAFGLG
+239 GLNNAFGLG
-249 VINAEK
+249 VISAEN
-255 AKGPAYIHLSH
+255 AKGHAYIHLSH

-280 LSRLGDTGV
+280 LSRLGDIGL

-309 YGKDLMLGGLTA
+309 YGKDLMLGGLTP
-321 YYEDMKSYYD
+321 YYKDLKSYYD
-331 ESQPMQL
+331 ESKPMQL

-344 EGIKGNGWRLI
+344 EGMKGNGWRLI
-355 PPNIIHATELPDD
+355 PPNIVHATELPDD
-368 RYTTVRARIWL
+368 RYITVRARIWL

-406 YKYDSSVPKIE
+406 YKYDPSVPKIE
-417 KQVWANLA
+417 KHVWENLA
-425 LRAERDKLYKH
+425 LRAERDKLYQH

-441 EVRVHYWQVT
+441 EIRVRHWQIT
-451 GPMRDDKPHPVRS
+451 GPLRDDKPHPARS

-476 IEPKRLQTELQALA
+476 IEPDRLQTEWQTLA
-490 SRLFRREVT
+490 SRLFRREVSR
-499 GEDIAPYASAVQK
+499 EDIAPYVSAVQE
-512 RLDGKTRY
+512 RLDGNTRY

-534 SEFLFLTEFSDED
+534 SEFLFLTEP
-547 HQTVGQ
+547 
-553 SDKETNG
+553 ETD
-560 QPVAPS
+560 AKTITS
-566 PHPIVSLSPHQLA
+566 MQLA

-592 DKLRSI
+592 DEFRALAVNGS
-598 ANKGALDAK
+598 LDADS
-607 AIITETDRLLDSPR
+607 IRRETVRLLDSPR

-643 PSKETFPAYHI
+643 PAKETFPAYHI

-697 YGMDQAFEKQLGKRD
+697 YELPEVR
-712 DNETIRQGDNETTS
+712 GDH
-726 PKDLGPSDSNPV
+726 LQRV
-738 SPSPPL
+738 
-744 IVSPS
+744 
-749 GLLRISLPADSP
+749 SLPADSP

-766 GQASI
+766 GHASI
-771 LTITANG
+771 LTVSANG
-778 VETSPVKR
+778 VETSPVTR

-799 SPPPPDVPPIE
+799 SPAPPDVPPIE

-838 IDPLGFAMEA
+838 IDPLGYALEA

-873 QPINSPADIRA
+873 RPINSPADIRA
-884 YLTKHPDL
+884 YLVQHPDL
-892 LAQNLAHRL
+892 LAHNLAHRL
-901 LTYALGRPLGFTDQ
+901 LTYALGRPLGFADQ

-920 LQADWKAKDHTLRE
+920 LLADWKAKEHKLRE
-934 LIHLITTSELMR
+934 LIHLIATSELMR

>member
-1 MRSASLRA
+1 
-9 AFGCLLAFLIL
+9 
-20 VRPAISASLRLSRF
+20 VQ
-34 TRLLCRFFFV
+34 
-44 LLSLSVSAEDTN
+44 
-56 SFKPDAFLSRYCLD
+56 
-70 CHDGDVKKGD
+70 KGD

-120 TDEERRALLAWIE
+120 TDDERRALLSWIE
-133 EQLIQAQSSAQDR
+133 DQLIHAQSSAQDR
-146 GGKVVHRRLS
+146 GGQVVHRRLS
-156 RAEYLHTMQDLFGFA
+156 RAEYLHTMQDLFGFDG
-171 SDFDPTTS
+171 DFDPTTS

-207 KAADAVLDHAYDLA
+207 KAADVVLDHAYDLA
-221 DVNGKP
+221 DVNGIP
-227 EAKQWKDSADKL
+227 EAKQWKDSADKMR
-239 SGLNDAFGLG
+239 GLNDAFGLG
-249 VINAEK
+249 VISAEK

-280 LSRLGDTGV
+280 LSHLGDTGV
-289 PHSGWYEVEVEATAA
+289 PHSGWYDVEVEATAA

-309 YGKDLMLGGLTA
+309 YGKDLMLGGLTP
-321 YYEDMKSYYD
+321 YYKDMKSYYD
-331 ESQPMQL
+331 ETQPMQL

-344 EGIKGNGWRLI
+344 EGMKGNGWRLI

-368 RYTTVRARIWL
+368 RYITVRARIWL

-386 LSWIDGPPKGTRGQ
+386 LSWIDGPPKGTRGN

-406 YKYDSSVPKIE
+406 YKYDRSVPKID
-417 KQVWANLA
+417 KHVWENLA
-425 LRAERDKLYKH
+425 LRAERDKLYRH

-441 EVRVHYWQVT
+441 EVRVHYWQIT
-451 GPMRDDKPHPVRS
+451 GPMRDEKVHPART

-476 IEPKRLQTELQALA
+476 IEPERLQSELQALA

-512 RLDGKTRY
+512 RLDGRTRY

-534 SEFLFLTEFSDED
+534 SEFLFLAEFTEDN
-547 HQTVGQ
+547 QTGGQ

-560 QPVAPS
+560 QPVSPS

-592 DKLRSI
+592 DTLRSL
-598 ANKGALDAK
+598 ATKGALDAK

-643 PSKETFPAYHI
+643 PAKETFPAYHI
-654 DRLEP
+654 DRLET
-659 AMKEETW
+659 AMREETW
-666 RFIAELIRTNQ
+666 RFIAELIRTNK

-697 YGMDQAFEKQLGKRD
+697 YELPA
-712 DNETIRQGDNETTS
+712 
-726 PKDLGPSDSNPV
+726 V
-738 SPSPPL
+738 SGGHL
-744 IVSPS
+744 QRV
-749 GLLRISLPADSP
+749 SLPADSP

-823 EKHRSV
+823 EKHRNV

-838 IDPLGFAMEA
+838 IDPLGFALEA

-873 QPINSPADIRA
+873 KPVNSPADIRV
-884 YLTKHPDL
+884 YLIKHPDL

-901 LTYALGRPLGFTDQ
+901 LTYALGRPLGFSDQ
-915 PALRR
+915 SALRR
-920 LQADWKAKDHTLRE
+920 LQADWKAKGHTLRD
-934 LIHLITTSELMR
+934 LIHLITTSEFMR
-946 QP
+946 QR

>member
-1 MRSASLRA
+1 MSQILLPPFFCLSF
-9 AFGCLLAFLIL
+9 FG
-20 VRPAISASLRLSRF
+20 
-34 TRLLCRFFFV
+34 
-44 LLSLSVSAEDTN
+44 LLSISLCAEDTTQL
-56 SFKPDAFLSRYCLD
+56 KPDAFLSRYCLD
-70 CHDGDVKKGD
+70 CHDGDVQKGD
-80 RRLDDLPLKVGTD
+80 RRLDDLPLKVGAD

-120 TDEERRALLAWIE
+120 TDDERRALLAWIE
-133 EQLIQAQSSAQDR
+133 EQLIHAQTSAQDR
-146 GGKVVHRRLS
+146 GGQVVHRRLS
-156 RAEYLHTMQDLFGFA
+156 RAEYLHTMQDLFGFDG
-171 SDFDPTTS
+171 DFDPTTS
-179 FPGDEELEG
+179 FPGDEELDG

-207 KAADAVLDHAYDLA
+207 KAADAVLDHVYDLA
-221 DVNGKP
+221 DVKGKP
-227 EAKQWKDSADKL
+227 EAKQWKDSADKMRD
-239 SGLNDAFGLG
+239 LNDAFRLG
-249 VINAEK
+249 VISAEK

-289 PHSGWYEVEVEATAA
+289 PHSGWYEVEVEAAAA

-309 YGKDLMLGGLTA
+309 YGKDLMLGGLTP
-321 YYEDMKSYYD
+321 YYKDLKSYYD
-331 ESQPMQL
+331 ESRPMQL

-344 EGIKGNGWRLI
+344 EGMKGNGWRLI
-355 PPNIIHATELPDD
+355 PPNIIHATDLPDD
-368 RYTTVRARIWL
+368 RYITVRARIWL

-417 KQVWANLA
+417 RHIWENLA
-425 LRAERDKLYKH
+425 LRAERDKLYRH

-451 GPMRDDKPHPVRS
+451 GPMRDDKPHPTRS

-476 IEPKRLQTELQALA
+476 IERARLQTELQALA
-490 SRLFRREVT
+490 SRFFRREVT

-534 SEFLFLTEFSDED
+534 SEFLFLTEFTED
-547 HQTVGQ
+547 NQTGGQ
-553 SDKETNG
+553 SDKETND
-560 QPVAPS
+560 QPVSSS

-592 DKLRSI
+592 DTLRSL
-598 ANKGALDAK
+598 AAKDALDAK

-659 AMKEETW
+659 AMREETW
-666 RFIAELIRTNQ
+666 RFIAELIRTNK

-697 YGMDQAFEKQLGKRD
+697 YELP
-712 DNETIRQGDNETTS
+712 TVSGDH
-726 PKDLGPSDSNPV
+726 LQRV
-738 SPSPPL
+738 
-744 IVSPS
+744 
-749 GLLRISLPADSP
+749 SLPADSS

-823 EKHRSV
+823 EKHRNV

-838 IDPLGFAMEA
+838 IDPLGFALEA

-866 TTGEYRG
+866 TSGEYRG
-873 QPINSPADIRA
+873 QPVNSPADIRA
-884 YLTKHPDL
+884 YLIKHPDL
-892 LAQNLAHRL
+892 LAHNLAHRL
-901 LTYALGRPLGFTDQ
+901 LTYALGRPVGFTDQ

-920 LQADWKAKDHTLRE
+920 LQADWKAKGYTLRE
-934 LIHLITTSELMR
+934 LVHLITTSELMR
-946 QP
+946 QQ

>member
-1 MRSASLRA
+1 MRFRPFTFLVLASSTLHA
-9 AFGCLLAFLIL
+9 ADT
-20 VRPAISASLRLSRF
+20 ISL
-34 TRLLCRFFFV
+34 
-44 LLSLSVSAEDTN
+44 
-56 SFKPDAFLSRYCLD
+56 KPEAFLSRYCLD
-70 CHDGDVKKGD
+70 CHDGDVQKGD

-120 TDEERRALLAWIE
+120 TDDERRALLAWIE
-133 EQLIQAQSSAQDR
+133 EQLIHAQTSAQDR
-146 GGKVVHRRLS
+146 GGQVVHRRLS
-156 RAEYLHTMQDLFGFA
+156 RAEYLHTMQDLFGFDG
-171 SDFDPTTS
+171 DFDPTTS

-221 DVNGKP
+221 DVKGKP
-227 EAKQWKDSADKL
+227 EAKQWKDSADKMR
-239 SGLNDAFGLG
+239 GLNDAFGLG
-249 VINAEK
+249 VISAEK

-309 YGKDLMLGGLTA
+309 YGKDLIQGLLNS
-321 YYEDMKSYYD
+321 YYKELKSYYD

-344 EGIKGNGWRLI
+344 EGMKGNGWRLI

-368 RYTTVRARIWL
+368 RYITVRARIWL

-386 LSWIDGPPKGTRGQ
+386 LSWIDGPPKGTRGN

-406 YKYDSSVPKIE
+406 YKYDPSVPKIE
-417 KQVWANLA
+417 KHVWENLA
-425 LRAERDKLYKH
+425 LRAERDKLYRH

-451 GPMRDDKPHPVRS
+451 GPMRDDKPHPARS
-464 LLFAK
+464 QLFAK
-469 IAPDEKQ
+469 IAPNEKQ
-476 IEPKRLQTELQALA
+476 IEPARLQAELQGLA

-534 SEFLFLTEFSDED
+534 SEFLFLTEPESDAK
-547 HQTVGQ
+547 TI
-553 SDKETNG
+553 T
-560 QPVAPS
+560 PM
-566 PHPIVSLSPHQLA
+566 QLA

-592 DKLRSI
+592 DTLRSL
-598 ANKGALDAK
+598 AAKGSLDAK
-607 AIITETDRLLDSPR
+607 TIITETNRLLDSQR

-643 PSKETFPAYHI
+643 PAKETFPAYHI

-659 AMKEETW
+659 AMREETW
-666 RFIAELIRTNQ
+666 RFIAELIRTNK

-697 YGMDQAFEKQLGKRD
+697 YELP
-712 DNETIRQGDNETTS
+712 NVSGDH
-726 PKDLGPSDSNPV
+726 V
-738 SPSPPL
+738 QR
-744 IVSPS
+744 V
-749 GLLRISLPADSP
+749 SLPPDSP

-838 IDPLGFAMEA
+838 IDPLGFALEA

-873 QPINSPADIRA
+873 QPISSPADIRA
-884 YLTKHPDL
+884 YLIKHPDL

-901 LTYALGRPLGFTDQ
+901 LTYSLGRPLGFTDQ

>member
-1 MRSASLRA
+1 MKRIKPDITGGHGVMEYWSAVFELSITPPLHRSCLALFLGMVLSTLRA
-9 AFGCLLAFLIL
+9 AD
-20 VRPAISASLRLSRF
+20 PAPL
-34 TRLLCRFFFV
+34 
-44 LLSLSVSAEDTN
+44 
-56 SFKPDAFLSRYCLD
+56 KPDAFLSRYCLD
-70 CHDGDVKKGD
+70 CHDADVQKGD

-120 TDEERRALLAWIE
+120 TDDEQRALLAWIK
-133 EQLIQAQSSAQDR
+133 EQLMQAQTSARTR
-146 GGKVVHRRLS
+146 GGSVVHRRLS
-156 RAEYLHTMQDLFGFA
+156 RAEYLHTVQDFFGFA
-171 SDFDPTTS
+171 GDFDPTAS

-227 EAKQWKDSADKL
+227 EAKQWKDSADKMR
-239 SGLNDAFGLG
+239 GLNDAFGLG
-249 VINAEK
+249 VIRAEK
-255 AKGPAYIHLSH
+255 AKDPASAYIHLSH

-289 PHSGWYEVEVEATAA
+289 PHSGWYDVEVEATAA

-309 YGKDLMLGGLTA
+309 YGKDLIQGLLNS
-321 YYEDMKSYYD
+321 YYKELKSYYD

-344 EGIKGNGWRLI
+344 EGMKGNGWRLI

-368 RYTTVRARIWL
+368 RYITVRARIWL

-386 LSWIDGPPKGTRGQ
+386 LSWIDGPPKGTRGN

-417 KQVWANLA
+417 KQVWENLA
-425 LRAERDKLYKH
+425 LRAERDKLYQH

-451 GPMRDDKPHPVRS
+451 GPMRDDKVHPARS
-464 LLFAK
+464 LLFAH

-476 IEPKRLQTELQALA
+476 IETARLQTELQSLA
-490 SRLFRREVT
+490 SRLFRRDVNI
-499 GEDIAPYASAVQK
+499 EDIAPYASALQK
-512 RLDGKTRY
+512 HLDGKTRY

-534 SEFLFLTEFSDED
+534 SEFLFLTEPESDAK
-547 HQTVGQ
+547 TI
-553 SDKETNG
+553 
-560 QPVAPS
+560 APM
-566 PHPIVSLSPHQLA
+566 QLA

-592 DKLRSI
+592 GTLRSL
-598 ANKGALDAK
+598 ATKGSLDAK
-607 AIITETDRLLDSPR
+607 AIRRETDRLLDSPR

-634 GLNKLGTMP
+634 GLSKLGTMP
-643 PSKETFPAYHI
+643 PAKETFPAYHI

-659 AMKEETW
+659 AMREETW
-666 RFIAELIRTNQ
+666 RFIAELIRTDR
-677 PVTALVDADFTYLN
+677 PVTALADADFTYLN

-697 YGMDQAFEKQLGKRD
+697 YELPEVRGDHLKR
-712 DNETIRQGDNETTS
+712 
-726 PKDLGPSDSNPV
+726 V
-738 SPSPPL
+738 SLS
-744 IVSPS
+744 
-749 GLLRISLPADSP
+749 ADSP

-778 VETSPVKR
+778 VETSPVTR

-823 EKHRSV
+823 EKHRNV

-838 IDPLGFAMEA
+838 IDPLGFALEA

-873 QPINSPADIRA
+873 QPINSPADIRS
-884 YLTKHPDL
+884 YLVKHPDL

-915 PALRR
+915 PTLRR
-920 LQADWKAKDHTLRE
+920 LQADWKTQGHTFRE
-934 LIHLITTSELMR
+934 LIHLITTSDLMR

>member
-1 MRSASLRA
+1 
-9 AFGCLLAFLIL
+9 
-20 VRPAISASLRLSRF
+20 VQ
-34 TRLLCRFFFV
+34 
-44 LLSLSVSAEDTN
+44 
-56 SFKPDAFLSRYCLD
+56 
-70 CHDGDVKKGD
+70 KGD

-120 TDEERRALLAWIE
+120 TDDERRALLAWIE
-133 EQLIQAQSSAQDR
+133 EQLIHAQTSAQDR
-146 GGKVVHRRLS
+146 GGQVVHRRLS
-156 RAEYLHTMQDLFGFA
+156 RAEYLHTMQDLFGFDG
-171 SDFDPTTS
+171 DFDPTTS

-221 DVNGKP
+221 EVNGRP
-227 EAKQWKDSADKL
+227 EVKQWKDSADNMRP
-239 SGLNDAFGLG
+239 LNDAFGLG
-249 VINAEK
+249 VISAEK
-255 AKGPAYIHLSH
+255 AKGPAYIHMSH

-309 YGKDLMLGGLTA
+309 YGKDLMLGGLTP
-321 YYEDMKSYYD
+321 YFKDLKSYYD
-331 ESQPMQL
+331 ESKPMQL

-344 EGIKGNGWRLI
+344 EGMKGNGWRLI

-368 RYTTVRARIWL
+368 RYITVRARIWL

-386 LSWIDGPPKGTRGQ
+386 LSWIDGPPKGTRGN

-406 YKYDSSVPKIE
+406 YKYDSTVPKIE
-417 KQVWANLA
+417 KHVWENLA
-425 LRAERDKLYKH
+425 LRAERDKLYQH

-441 EVRVHYWQVT
+441 EVRVHYWQVS
-451 GPMRDDKPHPVRS
+451 GPMRDDKPHPARL
-464 LLFAK
+464 LLFAS
-469 IAPDEKQ
+469 ISPDEKH
-476 IEPKRLQTELQALA
+476 IESARLQSELQALA

-499 GEDIAPYASAVQK
+499 GEDIAPYASAVQQ

-534 SEFLFLTEFSDED
+534 SELLFLTEPESDAK
-547 HQTVGQ
+547 TI
-553 SDKETNG
+553 T
-560 QPVAPS
+560 PM
-566 PHPIVSLSPHQLA
+566 QLA
-579 TRLSYFL
+579 TRLSFFL

-592 DKLRSI
+592 DRLRSL
-598 ANKGALDAK
+598 AAKGPLDAK
-607 AIITETDRLLDSPR
+607 AILTETDRLLDSPR

-677 PVTALVDADFTYLN
+677 SVTALVDADFTYLN

-697 YGMDQAFEKQLGKRD
+697 YELP
-712 DNETIRQGDNETTS
+712 NVSGDH
-726 PKDLGPSDSNPV
+726 V
-738 SPSPPL
+738 Q
-744 IVSPS
+744 
-749 GLLRISLPADSP
+749 RISLPADSP

-766 GQASI
+766 GHASV

-823 EKHRSV
+823 EKHRNV

-838 IDPLGFAMEA
+838 IDPLGFALEA

-866 TTGEYRG
+866 TNGDYRG

-884 YLTKHPDL
+884 YLIKHPDL

-901 LTYALGRPLGFTDQ
+901 LTYALGRPLDFTDQ
-915 PALRR
+915 PAVRR
-920 LQADWKAKDHTLRE
+920 LQADWKAKGYTLRE
-934 LIHLITTSELMR
+934 LVHLITTSNLMR

>member
-1 MRSASLRA
+1 MPSTSRKIRNPI
-9 AFGCLLAFLIL
+9 LLSPF
-20 VRPAISASLRLSRF
+20 
-34 TRLLCRFFFV
+34 LCRFFFV

-56 SFKPDAFLSRYCLD
+56 SFKPDAFLARYCLD
-70 CHDGDVKKGD
+70 CHDGDVQKGD

-120 TDEERRALLAWIE
+120 TDDERRALLAWIE
-133 EQLIQAQSSAQDR
+133 EQLIHAQSIAQDR
-146 GGKVVHRRLS
+146 GGQVVHRRLS
-156 RAEYLHTMQDLFGFA
+156 RAEYLHTMQDLFGFDG
-171 SDFDPTTS
+171 DFDPTTS

-239 SGLNDAFGLG
+239 RGLNDAFGLG
-249 VINAEK
+249 VISAEK

-309 YGKDLMLGGLTA
+309 YGKDLMLGGMA
-321 YYEDMKSYYD
+321 PYYKDMKSYYD

-344 EGIKGNGWRLI
+344 EGMKGNGWRLI

-368 RYTTVRARIWL
+368 RYITVRARIWL

-386 LSWIDGPPKGTRGQ
+386 LSWIDGPPKGTRGN

-406 YKYDSSVPKIE
+406 YKYDRSVPKIE
-417 KQVWANLA
+417 RHVWENLA
-425 LRAERDKLYKH
+425 LRAERDKLYRH

-451 GPMRDDKPHPVRS
+451 GPMRDDKPHPART

-476 IEPKRLQTELQALA
+476 IEPARLQSELQGLA
-490 SRLFRREVT
+490 SRLLRREVT
-499 GEDIAPYASAVQK
+499 GDDIGPYVSAVQE

-534 SEFLFLTEFSDED
+534 SEFLFLSEPEPDAKTI
-547 HQTVGQ
+547 T
-553 SDKETNG
+553 
-560 QPVAPS
+560 PM
-566 PHPIVSLSPHQLA
+566 QLA

-592 DKLRSI
+592 DTLRSL
-598 ANKGALDAK
+598 AAKGPLDAK

-643 PSKETFPAYHI
+643 PAKETFPAYHI

-659 AMKEETW
+659 AMREETW
-666 RFIAELIRTNQ
+666 RFIAELIRTDR

-691 AGLARL
+691 AGLARHYEL
-697 YGMDQAFEKQLGKRD
+697 PAVSGDQVQR
-712 DNETIRQGDNETTS
+712 
-726 PKDLGPSDSNPV
+726 V
-738 SPSPPL
+738 
-744 IVSPS
+744 
-749 GLLRISLPADSP
+749 SLPADSP

-778 VETSPVKR
+778 VETSPVTR

-823 EKHRSV
+823 EKHRNV

-838 IDPLGFAMEA
+838 IDPLGFALEA

-866 TTGEYRG
+866 TSGEYRG

-884 YLTKHPDL
+884 YLVQHPDL
-892 LAQNLAHRL
+892 LAHNLAHRL

-915 PALRR
+915 PAVRR
-920 LQADWKAKDHTLRE
+920 LQADWKGKGHTLRE
-934 LIHLITTSELMR
+934 LIHLITTNELMR

>member
-1 MRSASLRA
+1 MRVHLVTFVVLASSTLHAEDAASLK
-9 AFGCLLAFLIL
+9 
-20 VRPAISASLRLSRF
+20 P
-34 TRLLCRFFFV
+34 
-44 LLSLSVSAEDTN
+44 ED
-56 SFKPDAFLSRYCLD
+56 FLSRYCLA
-70 CHDGDVKKGD
+70 CHGAHVQKGD
-80 RRLDDLPLKVGTD
+80 RRLDDLPFTVGTD
-93 IAIAER
+93 LDVAER

-108 LGEMPPAKKKQP
+108 LGEMPPATREQP
-120 TDEERRALLAWIE
+120 SDDERRALLAWIE
-133 EQLIQAQSSAQDR
+133 EQLTQAQSAARTR
-146 GGKVVHRRLS
+146 GGSVVHRRLS
-156 RAEYLHTMQDLFGFA
+156 HAEYLHTIQDLFGFEG
-171 SDFDPTTS
+171 DFDPTTN

-198 SRHHLEQYL
+198 SRHHVEQYL

-221 DVNGKP
+221 EVNGRP
-227 EAKQWKDSADKL
+227 EVKQWKDSAETMRP
-239 SGLNDAFGLG
+239 LNAAFGLG
-249 VINAEK
+249 VISAEK

-289 PHSGWYEVEVEATAA
+289 PHSGWYDVEVEATAA

-309 YGKDLMLGGLTA
+309 YGNDLMLGGLKP
-321 YYEDMKSYYD
+321 YFKDLKSYYD
-331 ESQPMQL
+331 ESKPMQL

-344 EGIKGNGWRLI
+344 EGMKGNGWRLI

-368 RYTTVRARIWL
+368 RYITVRARIWL

-406 YKYDSSVPKIE
+406 SKYDTSVPEIE
-417 KQVWANLA
+417 KHVWENLA
-425 LRAERDKLYKH
+425 LRAERDKLYQH

-451 GPMRDDKPHPVRS
+451 GPLRDDEPHPAQS
-464 LLFAK
+464 LLFAH
-469 IAPDEKQ
+469 IAPDEMQ
-476 IEPKRLQTELQALA
+476 IAPARLQTELQALA

-499 GEDIAPYASAVQK
+499 ARDIAPFTAAVQK

-520 ADAARPVFKALLCS
+520 ADAMRPVFKALLCS
-534 SEFLFLTEFSDED
+534 SEFLYLTEPESSAKTITPMQF
-547 HQTVGQ
+547 
-553 SDKETNG
+553 
-560 QPVAPS
+560 
-566 PHPIVSLSPHQLA
+566 A

-592 DKLRSI
+592 APLR
-598 ANKGALDAK
+598 ALAAKGPLDASS
-607 AIITETDRLLDSPR
+607 IRRTTDRLLDSPR

-666 RFIAELIRTNQ
+666 RFIAELIRTDK

-697 YGMDQAFEKQLGKRD
+697 YEVPDVS
-712 DNETIRQGDNETTS
+712 GDH
-726 PKDLGPSDSNPV
+726 LQRV
-738 SPSPPL
+738 SM
-744 IVSPS
+744 
-749 GLLRISLPADSP
+749 PADSL

-786 GVWLLEKLFGTPP
+786 GVWVLEKLFGTPP
-799 SPPPPDVPPIE
+799 SPPPPDVPPLE

-838 IDPLGFAMEA
+838 IDPLGFALEA

-854 FRSAYPNGAAID
+854 FRSTYPNGTAID
-866 TTGEYRG
+866 TSGNYRG
-873 QPINSPADIRA
+873 QPINSPADIRG
-884 YLTKHPDL
+884 YLVKNPDL
-892 LAQNLAHRL
+892 LAHNLAHHL
-901 LTYALGRPLGFTDQ
+901 LTYAIGRPLGFADQ
-915 PALRR
+915 PAVRR
-920 LQADWKAKDHTLRE
+920 LQADWKANGHTLRE
-934 LIHLITTSELMR
+934 LVHLITNGELMR